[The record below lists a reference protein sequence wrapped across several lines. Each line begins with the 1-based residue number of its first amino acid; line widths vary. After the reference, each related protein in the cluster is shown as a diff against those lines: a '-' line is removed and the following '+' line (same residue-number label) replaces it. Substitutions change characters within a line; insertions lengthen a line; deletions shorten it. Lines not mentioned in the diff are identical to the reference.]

1 MRQWYIGSFPAVPAV
16 LEMKTGS
23 TVEKGLSGI
32 KLFKAAVHGL
42 YIQHRKNR
50 ERERDATDVLLSSES
65 FFVQYSTF
73 GIQKLAFIT
82 TFFTTMNNL
91 LLPSRFFVA
100 VIFYYCWMIT
110 QMHM

>member
-32 KLFKAAVHGL
+32 KYLKLPFTVCI
-42 YIQHRKNR
+42 YSI
-50 ERERDATDVLLSSES
+50 ERIERDATDVLLSSES

-91 LLPSRFFVA
+91 LLPSRFFCSSNFLLLLDDYANAHV
-100 VIFYYCWMIT
+100 V
-110 QMHM
+110 